1 MCKFSFFLACLLLGF
16 VINSSNAQPAHR
28 NRIAVAFYNCEN
40 FFDTT
45 DNPAKD
51 DEEFTPGGKYHYNT
65 RIYRQKLHNIA
76 SVIKG
81 MNAEKGPAIIGFA
94 EVENSIVLDALVKQ
108 PEIAKNRYKYVWYDG
123 PDPRGINVA
132 LMYDPAQFKVLKS
145 EPLQVD
151 ISATGGKSVTR
162 DVLHVSGILAGD
174 TVHIFVNHWPSR
186 RGGEQESASKRAI
199 AAKANKAA
207 ANKLF
212 KNTPNARIII
222 MGDLNDNPD
231 DLSITGVLGAKEN
244 VSGATAASALYNPFA
259 AMYKSGTGT
268 EVFRKKWN
276 LFDQII
282 VSGSLLQGKKLRYT
296 SAEVY
301 KPEIIINKYKG
312 HEGEPHRSFKGT
324 YWINGYSDHFPV
336 ITYFTANH

>member
-1 MCKFSFFLACLLLGF
+1 MCRIKTFILFFLLSIWL
-16 VINSSNAQPAHR
+16 SNTTIAQYSDR

-51 DEEFTPGGKYHYNT
+51 DEEFTLGGKYHYNT

-76 SVIKG
+76 TVIKG

-132 LMYDPAQFKVLKS
+132 LMYDPTRFSVLKS
-145 EPLQVD
+145 EPLHVD

-162 DVLHVSGILAGD
+162 DVLYVSGILAGD

-186 RGGEQESASKRAI
+186 RGGEDESASKRAI
-199 AAKANKAA
+199 AARVNKAA
-207 ANKLF
+207 VDALF
-212 KNTPNARIII
+212 RRNQNSRIII

-231 DLSITGVLGAKEN
+231 DVSVIRVLGANDNAK
-244 VSGATAASALYNPFA
+244 TASALFNPFA
-259 AMYKSGTGT
+259 AIYKSGTGT
-268 EVFRKKWN
+268 EVYRKKWN

-282 VSGSLLQGKKLRYT
+282 ISGSLVTGKKLRYQ

-301 KPEIIINKYKG
+301 KPAFIQDTYKG
-312 HEGEPHRSFKGT
+312 HQGEPHRSFKGT

-336 ITYFTANH
+336 ITYFTANR